1 MQKYVDIWLYF
12 SPFQGEMYIPVEI
25 RDLQSLPRPNVQ
37 RYITRA
43 RNWVNHY
50 LPDDDYQLYDTVYK
64 YKPSPDP
71 YNWVPPFKGKL
82 HIFQDQKYEML

>member
-1 MQKYVDIWLYF
+1 
-12 SPFQGEMYIPVEI
+12 MYIPVEI

-71 YNWVPPFKGKL
+71 YNWVPPFKSKL
-82 HIFQDQKYEML
+82 HILTKTYETVVNNAVT